1 MRKRQRAIAMPMC
14 CEVERVR
21 FVILCAS
28 HLCQVIDQALA
39 ESPSGKEAKEDYL
52 KRLRAIAKS
61 LPPRY
66 IEKLIESIPSRIQSV
81 LDAKGF
87 TPKKD

>member
-1 MRKRQRAIAMPMC
+1 MFHGFLRYSTYA
-14 CEVERVR
+14 
-21 FVILCAS
+21 FTFLCAS
-28 HLCQVIDQALA
+28 HLFQVIERALA
-39 ESPSGKEAKEDYL
+39 EAPDGKETKEDYL

-81 LDAKGF
+81 LDAKGL
-87 TPKKD
+87 TPKKDYCT

>member
-1 MRKRQRAIAMPMC
+1 MRFDI
-14 CEVERVR
+14 V
-21 FVILCAS
+21 FAS
-28 HLCQVIDQALA
+28 HLHQVVGKAFAAAPD
-39 ESPSGKEAKEDYL
+39 GKEAKEDHL

-61 LPPRY
+61 LPPRF
-66 IEKLIESIPSRIQSV
+66 IEKLIESIPSRIQAV

>member
-1 MRKRQRAIAMPMC
+1 MPVC

-28 HLCQVIDQALA
+28 HLCQVIDQAVA
-39 ESPSGKEAKEDYL
+39 GAPEGKEAKEDYL
-52 KRLRAIAKS
+52 KSLRAVAKS

-66 IEKLIESIPSRIQSV
+66 IEKPFESIPARIQSV

-87 TPKKD
+87 MPKED

>member
-1 MRKRQRAIAMPMC
+1 MHVDVYSSTYSYAHVDIAVNPLM
-14 CEVERVR
+14 
-21 FVILCAS
+21 L
-28 HLCQVIDQALA
+28 QVIDRVLA
-39 ESPSGKEAKEDYL
+39 HAPPGLENKEDFL
-52 KRLRAIAKS
+52 KRLRATAKS
-61 LPPRY
+61 LPARY